1 MRRVILA
8 ESDYVLEYCP
18 YDSKVEYVLEDRTRV
33 DCLTDAHAVEFDW
46 CNKWA
51 EAVGQ
56 ALYYARSTGRMP
68 VVVLICKP
76 GEERFA
82 RRARVAAPDIEVMV
96 IPK

>member
-1 MRRVILA
+1 MTRPMEA
-8 ESDYVLEYCP
+8 DYVGAYCP
-18 YDSKVEYVLEDRTRV
+18 HMGGQTEYVLEDRTRV
-33 DCLTDAHAVEFDW
+33 DCLTDTHAIEFDW

-68 VVVLICKP
+68 VIVLICKP